1 MGGIINGKKTR
12 SPIMPTVYAH
22 EASQLVYG
30 ISKTLGILT
39 LVLFPLVFISV
50 IDALHLGSLKNI
62 FGDQSAENIIVIL
75 SISLLILVMILF
87 RSVFHSRKILNRWA
101 EVFERNSISAGINIS
116 MNRVDKQEA
125 VRAIAESIEEI
136 GGPLR
141 GHISEGGDINN
152 FINVQ
157 RGTLTFDVLFDKN
170 IPRLSDDFKKILED
184 YGAIIIKLKKGK
196 EIDNASVTIFVQEL
210 EQYKKELENHIG
222 LAIIIG
228 DSISN
233 SAYDLVSD
241 SKREVLGGIILVEK
255 TMVES

>member
-22 EASQLVYG
+22 EASQQVYG
-30 ISKTLGILT
+30 ISKRLGILT

-62 FGDQSAENIIVIL
+62 FGDQSADNIIVIL

-116 MNRVDKQEA
+116 MYRVDKQEA

-136 GGPLR
+136 GEPLR
-141 GHISEGGDINN
+141 RYTSEGTHMLQYLYKNLNN
-152 FINVQ
+152 V
-157 RGTLTFDVLFDKN
+157 RKN
-170 IPRLSDDFKKILED
+170 
-184 YGAIIIKLKKGK
+184 
-196 EIDNASVTIFVQEL
+196 
-210 EQYKKELENHIG
+210 
-222 LAIIIG
+222 
-228 DSISN
+228 
-233 SAYDLVSD
+233 
-241 SKREVLGGIILVEK
+241 
-255 TMVES
+255 